1 MLNNDFD
8 KSIDAY
14 INYKKNQLDA
24 LKNIPAPVFS
34 IKKINCDLI
43 NEKYF
48 EKFYKSLK
56 LDSKQSTIYYFKI
69 PESYNQ
75 QKIIDSLNKY
85 KNEHQGKNQGNDP
98 LYLALP
104 QVNNINPNNILYIG
118 KSISGTKYRLKGHFG
133 LASNSY
139 YGMHLLAWKSKI
151 NIKPKLQLEFYF
163 GQIPTKDNLTVE
175 LIESSLHHSLKPI
188 LGREGS

>member
-1 MLNNDFD
+1 MERNDYIKSLN
-8 KSIDAY
+8 KY
-14 INYKKNQLDA
+14 IGYKKNQLDS
-24 LKNIPAPVFS
+24 LKNISLPVFS
-34 IKKINCDLI
+34 VKNINCDLI
-43 NEKYF
+43 TEKYF

-69 PESYNQ
+69 PERYNQ
-75 QKIIDSLNKY
+75 KKIIDSLIKY
-85 KNEHQGKNQGNDP
+85 KSEHQGKNQGNDL

-104 QVNNINPNNILYIG
+104 QVNNVNPNNILYVG
-118 KSISGTKYRLKGHFG
+118 KSISSTKYRLKGHFG

-139 YGMHLLAWKSKI
+139 YGMHLLAWKTKI

-163 GQIPTKDNLTVE
+163 GQIPTKDNLTLE